1 MDQSSSGNKRYV
13 LKPVSPAIYG
23 LLKEIKHEFCGNTRL
38 RLHID
43 HNDKEQTLVYEYFR
57 TDLLALVKNCPE
69 MSVQARKS
77 ILQEV
82 GLALRDMHSKDW
94 IHLGTK
100 P

>member
-1 MDQSSSGNKRYV
+1 MNQFSSGNKRYV
-13 LKPVSPAIYG
+13 LKPVSPSIYG
-23 LLKEIKHEFCGNTRL
+23 LLKGIKHEFCGNTRL

-57 TDLLALVKNCPE
+57 TDLLALVKNSPE
-69 MSVQARKS
+69 LSGQARKS
-77 ILQEV
+77 ILQDV

>member
-1 MDQSSSGNKRYV
+1 MDRFSSGNKEYV
-13 LKPVSPAIYG
+13 LKRVSPSIFR
-23 LLKEIKHEFCGNTRL
+23 LLKEVKDEFSESPRL

-43 HNDKEQTLVYEYFR
+43 HNDKEQTLVYEYFQ
-57 TDLLALVKNCPE
+57 TDLLTLVKNCPE
-69 MSVQARKS
+69 MSVQSRKS
-77 ILQEV
+77 ILQDV